1 MSKKRICV
9 CFFGVIGRSIRFTY
23 KSILKNLIE
32 PLKKDNRVDV
42 YVFNLD
48 VGTKLVDN
56 YSINAMH
63 YRIIKAD
70 YCEHYNQYVLDKE
83 LQVYYRKGICRFS
96 RGYSLPRIRNAI
108 RQMYSEYRVG
118 MFLEKHI
125 NDYDSAIVCGPDY
138 YLLQEIKIKD
148 VEDSMNNDSSVYTTV
163 VNDGQGYTNGFY
175 IGSLNPMIKILKRYE
190 ILTELL
196 PTNKDYEFLLK
207 KTFEIH
213 NISRKITNMT
223 FVKVRNNELIAR
235 QGIMA
240 RQSFTDLIKRI
251 KQNLYAFTELQ
262 AQPHPNAQPESL
274 QSLHQ
279 PAWVVD
285 QIRRNAE
292 HDATAAKELI
302 SEATEIEILYQRKR
316 AHALHRRKQKR
327 MREQAQRARAATLST
342 ANQINKQPPSEAI
355 RQAQMVAQRKRA
367 NAANRRKLKR
377 MREAERAKAQ
387 LAKARLLI
395 AQRGKKQLVT
405 AEPDRN
411 M

>member
-23 KSILKNLIE
+23 KSFLKNLIE

-56 YSINAMH
+56 NSINAMH

-70 YCEHYNQYVLDKE
+70 YCEHYRQDVLDKE
-83 LQVYYRKGICRFS
+83 LQVYYRKGICRFR
-96 RGYSLPRIRNAI
+96 RGYSLPHIRNAL
-108 RQMYSEYRVG
+108 RQIYSEYRVG

-138 YLLQEIKIKD
+138 YLLQEINIKD

-190 ILTELL
+190 LLTELL
-196 PTNKDYEFLLK
+196 PTKKDYEFLLK
-207 KTFEIH
+207 KTFEIY
-213 NISRKITNMT
+213 NISRKITNML
-223 FVKVRNNELIAR
+223 FVKVRNSGAIAR
-235 QGIMA
+235 QGIMQ
-240 RQSFTDLIKRI
+240 RQSRRGLVNSIRLI
-251 KQNLYAFTELQ
+251 NFTELQ
-262 AQPHPNAQPESL
+262 AQPHPNTQPESL

-302 SEATEIEILYQRKR
+302 SEATEIQILQQRKR
-316 AHALHRRKQKR
+316 AHALHRRNQKR
-327 MREQAQRARAATLST
+327 MREQAQRARAAALST

-355 RQAQMVAQRKRA
+355 RKAQMVAQRKRA